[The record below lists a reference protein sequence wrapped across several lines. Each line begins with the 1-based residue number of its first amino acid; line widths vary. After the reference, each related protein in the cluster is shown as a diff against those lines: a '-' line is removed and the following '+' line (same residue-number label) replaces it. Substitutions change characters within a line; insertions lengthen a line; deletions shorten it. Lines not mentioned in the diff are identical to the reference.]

1 MSFVDSA
8 SDDLPV
14 SSTSS
19 DSFRVLGVC
28 GGIGSGKSTAS
39 NLLVS
44 SYNCLKHID
53 ADSVA
58 HSIYAP
64 GSQAI
69 RDVVATFGN
78 EILLR
83 QDDGEKEEDMSPI
96 EIDRKKL
103 GEIVFAKQ
111 SAMTKLEKIVWPYV
125 KTLLIDEISML
136 RRKWAAECKE
146 FKASPNK
153 RPIVVLEAA
162 VLIDAGWDDILDG
175 VWVVTVPREVAL
187 TRLIET
193 RGLTIEEARKRI
205 DAQESRRG
213 IGNLQQEID
222 AGVVTGEIKNDGSLD
237 DLSRSLKRSLDDPD
251 RWKC

>member
-1 MSFVDSA
+1 
-8 SDDLPV
+8 
-14 SSTSS
+14 
-19 DSFRVLGVC
+19 
-28 GGIGSGKSTAS
+28 
-39 NLLVS
+39 
-44 SYNCLKHID
+44 
-53 ADSVA
+53 
-58 HSIYAP
+58 
-64 GSQAI
+64 
-69 RDVVATFGN
+69 VATFGN